1 MKKKIEVSAGDILLI
16 MGVLLIIG
24 IVFYF
29 VNISFTNPLEVRDYI
44 QGFGAWGPFVVI
56 GLIILEVVLAPIPG
70 VIIAVGSGAAFGAFY
85 GTLYSYIGNIAG
97 TTIAFFLS
105 RRFGRPLV
113 KRFVKEDKLDYYDR
127 FFRDRGIYTLWVAY
141 IFPVFP
147 SDIISFV
154 TGLSD
159 LRFRKFFMI
168 IAIGYLP
175 NMLLLNYFGD
185 TIINYGLGLTTIM
198 FGAFL
203 GLIFLLGLLSTARY
217 GTKK

>member
-1 MKKKIEVSAGDILLI
+1 MKKKLGGKLGDILLI
-16 MGVLLIIG
+16 LLVLLIIG
-24 IVFYF
+24 IVFYY
-29 VNISFTNPLEVRDYI
+29 VNVSFTNPLEVRDYI
-44 QGFGAWGPFVVI
+44 KGFGAWGPLVVI

-85 GTLYSYIGNIAG
+85 GTLYSYIGNIIG

-127 FFRDRGIYTLWVAY
+127 FFRDRGIYGLWIAY

-154 TGLSD
+154 TGLSN
-159 LRFRKFFMI
+159 LRFRKFFII
-168 IAIGYLP
+168 IAVGYLP

-185 TIINYGLGLTTIM
+185 TIINYGLGYTTII
-198 FGAFL
+198 FGVFL
-203 GLIFLLGLLSTARY
+203 GLIFILGLLSTARY
-217 GTKK
+217 ARKQ